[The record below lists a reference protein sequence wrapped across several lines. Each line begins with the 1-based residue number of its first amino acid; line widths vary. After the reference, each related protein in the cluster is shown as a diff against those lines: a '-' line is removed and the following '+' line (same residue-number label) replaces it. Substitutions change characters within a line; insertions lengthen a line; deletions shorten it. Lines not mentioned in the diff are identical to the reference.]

1 MDENNW
7 DLNGKV
13 AIITGGARGLGYDMA
28 CALAAAGCNLI
39 LTSRFVHTLEAPV
52 EHLKSTYQVNV
63 LGIGLD
69 HRHFDQVSDMAVKA
83 MNFMGSID
91 ILINNAGGGSGSGE
105 SDFFLRAPEEM
116 ADMINNNLL
125 GAMYCCREIGKIMR
139 KQGFG
144 KIINIASIAG
154 MVGRDRSMYRNNHK
168 TEQTIDYAAAKA
180 GVIGMTRDL
189 AAYLA
194 PFNICVNSISPGGFY
209 SKNLPDGFVADY
221 NKATAL
227 GRMGEYGRD
236 IKGTILFLSS
246 AASDYITGQNLVVDG
261 GFTIWK

>member
-1 MDENNW
+1 MDENFW

-28 CALAAAGCNLI
+28 CALASAGCNLI
-39 LTSRFVHTLEAPV
+39 LTSRFKNSLEEPV
-52 EHLKSTYQVNV
+52 QHLKTKYNV
-63 LGIGLD
+63 EVMGLELD
-69 HRHFDQVSDMAVKA
+69 HRHFNQVSDMAEKA
-83 MNFMGSID
+83 MAFKGSID

-105 SDFFLRAPEEM
+105 SDFFLRSPEEM
-116 ADMINNNLL
+116 ADMLSNNLL
-125 GAMYCCREIGKIMR
+125 GAMYCCREIGKIMS
-139 KQGFG
+139 KQNSG

-154 MVGRDRSMYRNNHK
+154 MVGRDRSMYRKNQK

-180 GVIGMTRDL
+180 GIIGMTRDL

-194 PFNICVNSISPGGFY
+194 PYHICVNSISPGGFY

-246 AASDYITGQNLVVDG
+246 HASDYITGQNLVVDG